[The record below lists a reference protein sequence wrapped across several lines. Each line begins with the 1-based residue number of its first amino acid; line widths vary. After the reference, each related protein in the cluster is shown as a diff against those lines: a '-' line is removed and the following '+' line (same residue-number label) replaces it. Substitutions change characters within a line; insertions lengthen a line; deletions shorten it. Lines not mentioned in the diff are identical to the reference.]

1 MRAATSSPDFVPVLG
16 RGRHR
21 RNGAKGGCFMEFASF
36 LAGERWS
43 DHPRCT
49 HPLLAALA
57 RAVNDCTTDEG
68 RARLVPLIPDVVGL
82 NPRDPKAAAVIA
94 LHCARSAL
102 AVVPAELARVMAVSV
117 LACERHLAVLQ
128 GLPEDHLSARSR
140 IALERRPGALQ
151 WARAFVDRV
160 GPVDHRGFEHGA
172 GASTVRQAV
181 VAMRT
186 ITDPDDEL
194 RAMLAGAIEACRR
207 IADGGPVE
215 ADGVVARPVV
225 SRPAVPQHA

>member
-1 MRAATSSPDFVPVLG
+1 
-16 RGRHR
+16 
-21 RNGAKGGCFMEFASF
+21 MEFASF

-43 DHPRCT
+43 DHPKCT

-68 RARLVPLIPDVVGL
+68 RSKLVPLIPAVVGL
-82 NPRDPKAAAVIA
+82 RPQDPRAAAVIA

-117 LACERHLAVLQ
+117 LACERYLAVLD
-128 GLPEDHLSARSR
+128 GLPTDHLSARSR
-140 IALERRPGALQ
+140 LALERQPGALQ

-160 GPVDHRGFEHGA
+160 GPVDYRGFEHHA

-181 VAMRT
+181 VAVRT
-186 ITDPDDEL
+186 VTDADDEL
-194 RAMLAGAIEACRR
+194 RAMLAGAIQACRR
-207 IADGGPVE
+207 VADGGPVE
-215 ADGVVARPVV
+215 PDGVVVGRRATAPTAPRRV
-225 SRPAVPQHA
+225 AV